1 MSYPVSGTATANPIG
16 ESSINH
22 MAPRTDRDEAETI
35 IGDSDAMRFVL
46 SRIEQVASTDATVLL
61 HGETGTG
68 KELLARAVHRRSA
81 RRDRPFVVVNCA
93 AMPAALIE
101 SELFGRERGAFTGA
115 HATQIGRFE
124 LANRGTIFLD
134 EIGELPLEVQPK
146 LLRVLQEGQL
156 ERLGNPRCVD
166 VDVRVVAATNRDLCE
181 EVRENR
187 FRADLYYRL
196 NVFPITI
203 PTLRQRREDIPALV
217 RHLVD
222 RLGRKLRRRIG
233 TIPDEAMTVLQ
244 RCPWP
249 GNVRE
254 LENVLQRAIITSR
267 NGVLAVG
274 DAWLPSIESPV
285 GAEDLRLVDVERR
298 HIVRV
303 LSTIRWRIEGSGGAA
318 QMLGLKPSTLR
329 SRMLK
334 LGIARPR

>member
-1 MSYPVSGTATANPIG
+1 MPYPTFGTATANATADA
-16 ESSINH
+16 SIH
-22 MAPRTDRDEAETI
+22 HPAPRPDRDEAETI

-46 SRIEQVASTDATVLL
+46 SRIDQVASTDATVLL

-166 VDVRVVAATNRDLCE
+166 VDVRVVAATNRDLSE

-217 RHLVD
+217 RHLAD
-222 RLGRKLRRRIG
+222 RLGSKLRRRIE
-233 TIPDEAMTVLQ
+233 TIPDDAMAALQ
-244 RCPWP
+244 RYSWP

-254 LENVLQRAIITSR
+254 LENVLQRAIIIAR
-267 NGVLAVG
+267 NGVLMVG
-274 DAWLPSIESPV
+274 DAWLPAVESPV
-285 GAEDLRLVDVERR
+285 GAEDLRLVEVERR

-303 LSTIRWRIEGSGGAA
+303 LSNVRWRIEGSGGAA

-334 LGIARPR
+334 LGIARPH